1 MSTVG
6 VVQLLFAALAVVM
19 AGLGLSL
26 ELDDFRRLTR
36 QKRAVAIAI
45 ALQVVVLPLAALA
58 LAIAMRLP
66 TPYAVGLML
75 LAAAPGSISS
85 NLYSHVFGGNVAL
98 NMSLTG
104 INTLLSMVTL
114 PLICS
119 WAFAYFALATETP
132 PSVLGKLLES
142 MATLIVPVVIGMAVR
157 ARAPRFAARADK
169 PMRILSVLVLVA
181 FSAGAIVKERAALT
195 HGFSEVGLSVVIFNV
210 LSLAFGYCVSRAIA
224 VEQASAIAITFQLGV
239 RSAVL
244 SIYIAVTALNDLQM
258 ALPAAVYSITMVLMG
273 LAFGFVVRSRA
284 RAPARRP
291 DLVYTHEPAR

>member
-26 ELDDFRRLTR
+26 DVDDFRRLLR
-36 QKRAVAIAI
+36 EKRAVAIAI
-45 ALQVVVLPLAALA
+45 ALQVVVLPLAAFALA
-58 LAIAMRLP
+58 LALRLP
-66 TPYAVGLML
+66 PTYAVGLML

-114 PLICS
+114 PLTCS
-119 WAFAYFALATETP
+119 WSFAYFALAGETP
-132 PSVLGKLLES
+132 PDVLGKLMES
-142 MATLIVPVVIGMAVR
+142 MVTLVVPVVVGMAVR
-157 ARAPRFAARADK
+157 ARWPRFAERADR
-169 PMRILSVLVLVA
+169 PMRILSVVVLVA
-181 FSAGAIVKERAALT
+181 FSAGAIVKERAALM
-195 HGFSEVGLSVVIFNV
+195 HGFSEVGLSVVSFNL
-210 LSLAFGYCVSRAIA
+210 LSLALGYGLSRAIA
-224 VEQASAIAITFQLGV
+224 VGRASAIAITFQLGV

-273 LAFGFVVRSRA
+273 LSFGFLVKGRAVVGGRV
-284 RAPARRP
+284 P
-291 DLVYTHEPAR
+291 DLAYTHGSAG